1 MQKEGVDTS
10 LVSYVSCSIEE
21 QRKIMSQM
29 SQSPLYLTGS
39 REVAAAIK
47 ELMPYTFASCLFVN
61 VNVCQFY
68 DFLPFHGWHIGTSV
82 FEAFMF

>member
-61 VNVCQFY
+61 VNACH
-68 DFLPFHGWHIGTSV
+68 FLCLF
-82 FEAFMF
+82 F